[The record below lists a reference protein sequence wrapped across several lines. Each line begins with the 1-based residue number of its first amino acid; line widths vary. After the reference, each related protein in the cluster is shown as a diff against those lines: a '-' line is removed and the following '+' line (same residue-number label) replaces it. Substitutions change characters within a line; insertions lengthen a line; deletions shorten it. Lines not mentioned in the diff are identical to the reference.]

1 MIDYNEVGRA
11 YVQSAQNMAIQA
23 VNKLFQDNG
32 VQKVTINDLYEK
44 DDRGRV
50 SFSNPDDPDRPFQ
63 SRAEAQ
69 SWCDAFN
76 AQVDSEWKRQVQVQT
91 NAYMKD
97 IQPMLR
103 LMDFAPEFDAMT
115 PKQQKVFDQ
124 VVEGYAIKDK
134 AGDVIGY
141 SCDLREAKRVALN
154 ICNEFGETQGTDVQ
168 PADTGT
174 GAAIQGTGPAT
185 DAKTSGSSN
194 PQNTNNEP
202 KNLEEAMKMIAEQKK
217 KERKN
222 A

>member
-1 MIDYNEVGRA
+1 MIDYNEVGKA
-11 YVQSAQNMAIQA
+11 YVQSAQNMAVQA

-50 SFSNPDDPDRPFQ
+50 SFNNPDDPDHPFQ

-76 AQVDSEWKRQVQVQT
+76 AQVDSEWKRQVQVQA

-154 ICNEFGETQGTDVQ
+154 ICNEFGETQETDVS
-168 PADTGT
+168 PADAGT
-174 GAAIQGTGPAT
+174 GAAVQSAGPAT